1 MAENSVTILNELI
14 QVTRDSEEGFR
25 TAAEN
30 VENAS
35 LKKIFLDKAQ
45 SCHSAVTDLQEK
57 VLQMNGDPEEKGSLL
72 GAMHR
77 GWVNIKG
84 VLTGKDDHAILV
96 ECERG
101 EDIIKAAYSKALE
114 ASLNEEIRPLIQTQY
129 EGVVKDHDLIR
140 DLRDSYA
147 VNQG

>member
-1 MAENSVTILNELI
+1 MAKDSVSILNELI

-30 VENAS
+30 VTNPS

-45 SCHSAVTDLQEK
+45 SCHSAVTDLQQK
-57 VLQMNGDPEEKGSLL
+57 VVQMNGDPEEKGSVL

-84 VLTGKDDHAILV
+84 MLTGKDDHAILV

-101 EDIIKAAYSKALE
+101 EDIIKAAYSKALDTP
-114 ASLNEEIRPLIQTQY
+114 LDDEIRPLIQRQY

-147 VNQG
+147 QNQA